1 MINDF
6 KINENKINNLLDE
19 VNEDR
24 NKFFNDVK
32 MSKELEK
39 KKEKKIESLDKI
51 SRALLNYKNILI
63 RETIDKD
70 KE

>member
-63 RETIDKD
+63 KETIDKD